1 MDELVDALESLRP
14 RDVIETLA
22 WVLCAWAFFALALAL

>member
-1 MDELVDALESLRP
+1 MFELMDALESLRP

-22 WVLCAWAFFALALAL
+22 WVLGAWAFFALAFAL